1 MIGYLMRLI
10 GRMHRGSQ
18 SAGDNAYHR
27 AMAVSGDVLAHMREA
42 SQSHDPARA
51 VMADIWAQHHNVP
64 FMTTIVETVEEMKAP
79 LQQSPLD
86 Q

>member
-1 MIGYLMRLI
+1 MDFLMQLI
-10 GRMHRGSQ
+10 GWINRGAR
-18 SAGDNAYHR
+18 SAGDVAYER
-27 AMAVSGDVLAHMREA
+27 AMSASDDVLSYMRDA

-64 FMTTIVETVEEMKAP
+64 FMTAVVETVEEMKAP
-79 LQQSPLD
+79 INQSAQD